1 MLFKINIEGRHEDKV
16 NILVLNSDRFGDD
29 LEAFRQRDEINI
41 LTLSTRFQSI
51 VNSIFLGVDK
61 SYLVQD
67 FLQSSDPQVI
77 KYLEFLEDVI
87 KRVRN
92 RYRLNCVLSCS
103 FQYRQDFPIAFA
115 CKNIDLNFNVIFKEF
130 MKDRSIEEFTINYY
144 KEKNFKFIGNKIFL
158 ANNRLKD
165 ILVRSNVAKEEQA
178 YVIGCPRFDLIF
190 KKKPIKNLKKSSNQI
205 TLFSFLHGSGLV
217 QLKNKDYYF
226 TNDPNEGFYYLFK
239 DVHEAFGELAL
250 ENPDT
255 NFRIKAKY
263 ADIWIEVL
271 DKVFMDCFNM
281 KVTDFENLVFDTW
294 SSAQDLIR
302 SSDAVISFN
311 STTLLEAIALETPVI
326 LPIFA
331 EASGKY
337 AHSNVYF
344 RDFFQDLDIASSR
357 SELKTKIKQMLN
369 GNRYNY
375 NMNNREK
382 IFKEY
387 IHRFDGNSTS
397 RLLEQLEL

>member
-67 FLQSSDPQVI
+67 FLQSSDPKVI

-178 YVIGCPRFDLIF
+178 YVIGCPRFDLILR
-190 KKKPIKNLKKSSNQI
+190 KN
-205 TLFSFLHGSGLV
+205 
-217 QLKNKDYYF
+217 QLKILINR
-226 TNDPNEGFYYLFK
+226 L
-239 DVHEAFGELAL
+239 
-250 ENPDT
+250 
-255 NFRIKAKY
+255 IK
-263 ADIWIEVL
+263 
-271 DKVFMDCFNM
+271 
-281 KVTDFENLVFDTW
+281 
-294 SSAQDLIR
+294 
-302 SSDAVISFN
+302 
-311 STTLLEAIALETPVI
+311 
-326 LPIFA
+326 
-331 EASGKY
+331 
-337 AHSNVYF
+337 
-344 RDFFQDLDIASSR
+344 
-357 SELKTKIKQMLN
+357 
-369 GNRYNY
+369 
-375 NMNNREK
+375 
-382 IFKEY
+382 
-387 IHRFDGNSTS
+387 
-397 RLLEQLEL
+397 